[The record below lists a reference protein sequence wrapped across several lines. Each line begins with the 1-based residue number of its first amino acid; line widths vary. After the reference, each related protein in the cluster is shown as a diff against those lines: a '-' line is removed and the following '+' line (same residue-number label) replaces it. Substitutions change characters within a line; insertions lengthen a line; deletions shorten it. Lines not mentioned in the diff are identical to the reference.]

1 MNFSAFGDHPVI
13 FPKHIRLQALH
24 CFGHGLDKKIS
35 VFCCK
40 KNLWQQ
46 GLQEILIIIIAIT
59 ILITIILL
67 LGPPEVLLYLAEG
80 CWGGRSGE
88 QHIARGEGIIF
99 FWFDFQHILITVFWS
114 KSCRSPTSWSSYWT
128 PKFPTAATTST
139 RSSRWRLVFE
149 ILRRLII
156 VGNNHQ
162 HHQMLDQADRASCS
176 RSVWCWRSL
185 WSWSNVGVDGLYNDY
200 NQKLTKLTSIRR
212 VASMEGKRRGL
223 SILRRWSGEASD
235 PRYIQIF
242 HSDRCDHCEQ
252 IFHCDQW
259 QP

>member
-1 MNFSAFGDHPVI
+1 MYTHVCMYMHIHRYTSIYMSIHRNVHIPVYAWRN
-13 FPKHIRLQALH
+13 PH
-24 CFGHGLDKKIS
+24 
-35 VFCCK
+35 
-40 KNLWQQ
+40 
-46 GLQEILIIIIAIT
+46 E
-59 ILITIILL
+59 
-67 LGPPEVLLYLAEG
+67 
-80 CWGGRSGE
+80 
-88 QHIARGEGIIF
+88 
-99 FWFDFQHILITVFWS
+99 S

-212 VASMEGKRRGL
+212 VVSMEGKRRGL

-235 PRYIQIF
+235 PRYIQII
-242 HSDRCDHCEQ
+242 HSDGDWSIIN
-252 IFHCDQW
+252 IFGCHTVNT
-259 QP
+259 P